1 MPEILF
7 LGELFLFKKTD
18 WTLLP
23 PVWTVS
29 AEREQVA
36 AEALKEKK
44 KKAVRRPLSS
54 SPFISQQLRSHMWT
68 VLTSRATAAPLNL
81 LHDDDLTVNRV
92 GSLVCD

>member
-29 AEREQVA
+29 AEREQVV
-36 AEALKEKK
+36 AEALREKK
-44 KKAVRRPLSS
+44 KAERRPLSS
-54 SPFISQQLRSHMWT
+54 SPFISQQLQSHMWT